1 MSKQLLELIEI
12 VELWQLLQAFV
23 TASSGTF

>member
-1 MSKQLLELIEI
+1 MSKQLLEVIEI
-12 VELWQLLQAFV
+12 VELWQLLPTFV